1 MASIPLTG
9 GGHLRSGACRIP
21 NRWSSRK
28 REGDAAVGFRFPL
41 PAGKSADA
49 VILSQAVQCAALERI
64 SERNADVTVVGGRG
78 AHGRPG

>member
-1 MASIPLTG
+1 
-9 GGHLRSGACRIP
+9 
-21 NRWSSRK
+21 
-28 REGDAAVGFRFPL
+28 L